1 MGEVKIPLSVIQTL
15 LSNQNDFNQK
25 LVEILSLHLKQSALA
40 YERALNPP
48 IQSIMPMD
56 APRMFKTEE
65 EEDLEFAYRND
76 QITREQYDNEMQKM
90 FDESPVYIDSD

>member
-25 LVEILSLHLKQSALA
+25 LVELLSLHLKQSALA

-48 IQSIMPMD
+48 IQTIMPMD

-65 EEDLEFAYRND
+65 EEDLEFAYRRL
-76 QITREQYDNEMQKM
+76 IKHFLHFIIILFSSYLIV
-90 FDESPVYIDSD
+90 PVSKL

>member
-25 LVEILSLHLKQSALA
+25 LVEILSLHLKESALA

-48 IQSIMPMD
+48 IESFRPVD
-56 APRMFKTEE
+56 APRMFKSEE
-65 EEDLEFAYRND
+65 QEDMEYAFRNGD
-76 QITREQYDNEMQKM
+76 LTREQYDNEMQKM